1 MAIIW
6 GRNRTVTETTQP
18 GRPNV
23 RRHRPQGTLLQRRG
37 RLLLTLTFII
47 GALGGYILGYEVANR
62 DLQDAKQLIQQLQTE
77 SQKLKKQV
85 ITLGAAQININT
97 ELARVQAR
105 LHAITPA
112 KDVYNIYPNQSL
124 NVAEGRLT
132 IGMVG
137 SPTNETVTINING
150 KQYSAVSGDVIN
162 IARDPSTACQVEVQ
176 SFDMFKAALHATC
189 APAKPR

>member
-1 MAIIW
+1 MASIW

-18 GRPNV
+18 GRPHA
-23 RRHRPQGTLLQRRG
+23 RSHRPHGTLLQRRG
-37 RLLLTLTFII
+37 RLLVTLAFIV
-47 GALGGYILGYEVANR
+47 GALGGYILGFEVAHR

-77 SQKLKKQV
+77 SQKLKKEV
-85 ITLGAAQININT
+85 ITLGAAQINIKT
-97 ELARVQAR
+97 DLTRVQAR
-105 LHAITPA
+105 LHAITPT

-124 NVAEGRLT
+124 NVAEGHLT
-132 IGMVG
+132 IGLVG
-137 SPTNETVTINING
+137 SPTNETININING

-176 SFDMFKAALHATC
+176 SFDMFKAVVRATC